1 MTYVMLWRTYEKIL
15 NKELLN
21 NYIDKHNIESIFDKD
36 ILKYAQLHFYEKEE
50 YILKAESNLEYY
62 YLIVDGKIKFH
73 IPLKTVNQCF

>member
-36 ILKYAQLHFYEKEE
+36 ILKYAQLHFMKRG
-50 YILKAESNLEYY
+50 IH
-62 YLIVDGKIKFH
+62 IKSR
-73 IPLKTVNQCF
+73 V